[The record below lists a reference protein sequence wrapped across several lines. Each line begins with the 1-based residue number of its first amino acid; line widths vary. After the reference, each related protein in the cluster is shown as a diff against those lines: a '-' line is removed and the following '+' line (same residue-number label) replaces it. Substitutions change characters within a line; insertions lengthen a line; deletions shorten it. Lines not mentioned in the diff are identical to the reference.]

1 MTIFDLYVSCDNIM
15 PGACFMC
22 FTKSSDYINK
32 NVVNCYMVRS
42 FNDMEQE
49 EQLFEVSA
57 FEVAADGY
65 TVYVRLAV

>member
-1 MTIFDLYVSCDNIM
+1 MTIFDLYVTCDNIM
-15 PGACFMC
+15 PGAHFIC
-22 FTKSSDYINK
+22 FTKSYDYTHK
-32 NVVNCYMVRS
+32 NVVNCYMARS

-57 FEVAADGY
+57 FEVADDGY